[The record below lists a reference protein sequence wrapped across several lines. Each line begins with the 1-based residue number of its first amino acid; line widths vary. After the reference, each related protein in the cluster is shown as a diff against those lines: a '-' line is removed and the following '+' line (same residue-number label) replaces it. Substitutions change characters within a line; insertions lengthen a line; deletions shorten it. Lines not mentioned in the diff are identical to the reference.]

1 MQKLMI
7 KAKFKTNMKK
17 FNMFDIIVQEPT
29 ASAMDDA
36 ENNSQNVN
44 AINQVENVSDASPD
58 ERPIGKIQLDINT
71 YYTIKV
77 LLTSYF
83 QK

>member
-1 MQKLMI
+1 
-7 KAKFKTNMKK
+7 
-17 FNMFDIIVQEPT
+17 MFDIIVQEPT

-44 AINQVENVSDASPD
+44 AINVENVSEASPD